1 MTSFA
6 TADRH
11 VLVTGAAGFVGSH
24 VVELLAQDPRATVT
38 ATDIGSVERLTELGR
53 LESVTSRLADLRDP
67 DGFAALVAGAD
78 VVVHLAAVRTQA
90 SANRPRLAH
99 EVNVGAT
106 YDLLAAA
113 RDAGCRRVVFGS
125 SHTVYGSFAEE
136 HREPF
141 AEDAPWVCSG
151 INMYAATK
159 LAAEAY
165 LESFASSGGPE
176 YLALRLGNIYGPRTS
191 PGSNGALT
199 TDLIRAVRSGET
211 LSIPWA
217 SSAEH
222 ALIHVQDVAEAIRR
236 AVFVEASNMAV
247 NVAGSPRTS
256 REIYGTLA
264 HLAGADPESI
274 TWDEGRTRHQ
284 LVSQARMKDVLGFT
298 PAVGLEDG
306 LRGVIS
312 WYDSADPADAR
323 D

>member
-1 MTSFA
+1 MSSTSNNGH
-6 TADRH
+6 R

-24 VVELLAQDPRATVT
+24 VVEVLAGDPHTTVT
-38 ATDIGSVERLTELGR
+38 ATDASGEKRLAELGH
-53 LESVTSRLADLRDP
+53 LDTVTSQVSDLRDH
-67 DGFAALVAGAD
+67 DAISTLVAGVD
-78 VVVHLAAVRTQA
+78 VIVHLAAVRTQA
-90 SANRPRLAH
+90 SASRPRLAH

-106 YDLLAAA
+106 YDLLTAA

-125 SHTVYGSFAEE
+125 SHTVYGSFTDA

-199 TDLIRAVRSGET
+199 TDLIRAVRGGET
-211 LSIPWA
+211 PHIPWA
-217 SSAEH
+217 ASAQH

-236 AVFVEASNMAV
+236 AVFVEASNMAI
-247 NVAGSPRTS
+247 NVVGRPRTS

-264 HLAGADPESI
+264 QLVGADPDSI
-274 TWDEGRTRHQ
+274 EWDEERTRHQ
-284 LVSQARMKDVLGFT
+284 LVSQARMEHVLKFS

-306 LRGVIS
+306 LRSVIS
-312 WYDSADPADAR
+312 WYDSLDGAGAAS
-323 D
+323 